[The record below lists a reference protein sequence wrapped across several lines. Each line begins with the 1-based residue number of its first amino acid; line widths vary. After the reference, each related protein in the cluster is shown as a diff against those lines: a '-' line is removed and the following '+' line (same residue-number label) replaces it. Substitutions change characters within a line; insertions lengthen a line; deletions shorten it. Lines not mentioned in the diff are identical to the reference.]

1 VLPQGAGDAII
12 AVGERWLPA
21 EALACRR
28 DVFRGCNAQGVALKW
43 PLFFLSSLPTF
54 IHGKISK
61 GDVLANQRP
70 TVMLGYSRMMARL
83 LVLVL
88 ASVMM
93 GCGTLSN
100 GRGWGQDAL
109 TSVSWQRV
117 RRAAHNA
124 FFDVQ
129 TILPAAGAVIFA
141 ASDLDDQTSEWA
153 IEHTP
158 IFGSV
163 HDAQNAS
170 DHLREILWVEA
181 GVTALA
187 TPSGADSKSWL
198 FWKGKGLAVEFTA
211 MGVTSGLTSALKG
224 ITGRSRPDDPTD
236 TVSFPSGHA
245 SSAFAASTLANR
257 NLDALAM
264 PMGIKRPLQV
274 GNLLLATGVAWA
286 RVEGGRHFPSDV
298 LAGAALGHFLSAFI
312 HDAFLGLP
320 GTNGFRLVILPAKDN
335 TQIEVSFSF

>member
-1 VLPQGAGDAII
+1 
-12 AVGERWLPA
+12 
-21 EALACRR
+21 
-28 DVFRGCNAQGVALKW
+28 
-43 PLFFLSSLPTF
+43 
-54 IHGKISK
+54 
-61 GDVLANQRP
+61 
-70 TVMLGYSRMMARL
+70 MMARL
-83 LVLVL
+83 LVLGLVWVL
-88 ASVMM
+88 T
-93 GCGTLSN
+93 GCGTLST

-117 RRAAHNA
+117 QRAAHNA
-124 FFDVQ
+124 FFDLQ
-129 TILPAAGAVIFA
+129 TVLPAAGAIIFA

-153 IEHTP
+153 VEHTP
-158 IFGSV
+158 LFGSV
-163 HDAQNAS
+163 QNAQDAS
-170 DHLREILWVEA
+170 DYLRATLWVEA

-187 TPSGADSKSWL
+187 TPSGADAKSWL
-198 FWKGKGLAVEFTA
+198 LSKGKGLAVELA
-211 MGVTSGLTSALKG
+211 AIGVTSGITSGLKQV
-224 ITGRSRPDDPTD
+224 TDRSRPDDPMNTL
-236 TVSFPSGHA
+236 SFPSGHA

-320 GTNGFRLVILPAKDN
+320 DTNRFHLIILPAKDS
-335 TQIEVSFSF
+335 TQVEVSFSF

>member
-1 VLPQGAGDAII
+1 MGG
-12 AVGERWLPA
+12 
-21 EALACRR
+21 
-28 DVFRGCNAQGVALKW
+28 VFC
-43 PLFFLSSLPTF
+43 
-54 IHGKISK
+54 
-61 GDVLANQRP
+61 NQRP
-70 TVMLGYSRMMARL
+70 TLTSGYRCVMARL
-83 LVLVL
+83 LVLGL
-88 ASVMM
+88 AWVIM
-93 GCGTLSN
+93 GCGTLST
-100 GRGWGQDAL
+100 GQGWGQDAL

-117 RRAAHNA
+117 GRAAHNA

-129 TILPAAGAVIFA
+129 TILPAVGAVVFA
-141 ASDLDDQTSEWA
+141 ASDLDDRTSEWA

-158 IFGSV
+158 LFGSV
-163 HDAQNAS
+163 QTAQDAS

-187 TPSGADSKSWL
+187 TPSGADSKSWWL
-198 FWKGKGLAVEFTA
+198 WKGKGLAVEFAA
-211 MGVTSGLTSALKG
+211 MGVTSGLTSALKE
-224 ITGRSRPDDPTD
+224 ITDRSRPDDPTD
-236 TVSFPSGHA
+236 TTSFPSGHA

-264 PMGIKRPLQV
+264 SMGIKRPLQV

-320 GTNGFRLVILPAKDN
+320 DTNRFHLIILPAKDN